1 MKKIIYIILFL
12 LISGNAEVYSQTGR
26 FSISQTNDGSVIDVS
41 IYVRSDAGPAWSIG
55 FASFVFYYN
64 NLAMTNPVEIS
75 ESVWDD
81 SANTEYADQYTV
93 FYDDGN
99 SVSVEIG
106 LDTLPSAG
114 TLVPGDSTLVGTIRF
129 DILDHLATH
138 QIRWN
143 LQYCAVLD
151 NNGID
156 ITSGMIFSDP
166 ENVLLPVELTS
177 FYFNKN
183 KNNIDLIWTTAS
195 EINNDGFDI
204 ERKKSDGQSGEWN
217 YAGFAAGNGNTNEYS
232 EYNFKDKNL
241 SPGKYL
247 YRLKQKDFNGN
258 FEYHYLSGEVT
269 VEIPVKNFLSQNYPN
284 PFNPNS
290 LISYE
295 ITSQSS
301 AFVNVRLSVY
311 NTLGKEMA
319 VLVNQKQSA
328 GYYKMNFNGAD
339 FPSGV
344 YVYILQTDG
353 KIIESK
359 RMMLIK

>member
-1 MKKIIYIILFL
+1 MKIKIYIILFL
-12 LISGNAEVYSQTGR
+12 FYFGNTDVYSQSGR

-55 FASFVFYYN
+55 FASLVFNYN

-81 SANTEYADQYTV
+81 SANAEYADQFIV
-93 FYDDGN
+93 SYDDGN

-106 LDTLPSAG
+106 LDTLPAAG
-114 TLVPGDSTLVGTIRF
+114 TAVQEDSTLVGTIRF
-129 DILDHLATH
+129 DILDYLATH

-166 ENVLLPVELTS
+166 ENLLLPVELTA
-177 FYFNKN
+177 FYFSKN
-183 KNNIDLIWTTAS
+183 KNNIDLFWTTAS

-204 ERKKSDGQSGEWN
+204 ERKKSYAYEEWN
-217 YAGFAAGNGNTNEYS
+217 TVGYVAGNGNTAGYS
-232 EYNFKDKNL
+232 EYNFTDKNL

-269 VEIPVKNFLSQNYPN
+269 VEIPVRNFLSQNYPN
-284 PFNPNS
+284 PFNPNTV
-290 LISYE
+290 IFYE
-295 ITSQSS
+295 IASQSS
-301 AFVNVRLSVY
+301 AAVNVRLSVY
-311 NTLGKEMA
+311 NSLGKEIA
-319 VLVNQKQSA
+319 VLANQKQIP
-328 GYYKMNFNGAD
+328 GYYRINFSGSD
-339 FPSGV
+339 YPSGV
-344 YVYILQTDG
+344 YIYVLQTDG
-353 KIIESK
+353 KIIDSK